1 MENNQ
6 FLPMDPW
13 NGPGATLGGIV
24 AADAQ
29 GPLRAT
35 GTIRDWIIG
44 MKVVHATAKIS
55 KTGGRVVKNVTG
67 YDLARLYVG
76 SLGTLAIIVEISL
89 KLRAKFPKTATAI
102 AGCETAAGAKALIA
116 AIREVVF
123 NRSPWSGSDG
133 QTKYGCGLVSTPRR
147 STGN

>member
-1 MENNQ
+1 MTLGQLEHALLENNQ
-6 FLPMDPW
+6 FLPIDPW
-13 NGPGATLGGIV
+13 NGPGATIGGIV

-29 GPLRAT
+29 GPFRAT

-44 MKVVHATAKIS
+44 MKVVHADGQVS

-102 AGCETAAGAKALIA
+102 AGCGTAG
-116 AIREVVF
+116 
-123 NRSPWSGSDG
+123 
-133 QTKYGCGLVSTPRR
+133 
-147 STGN
+147 